1 MRRFRS
7 YVGLAGLAL
16 TLVACGSEDTGT
28 EKKTVSRVYIPENAF
43 TPKALEAT
51 IGDLIDEIGKTEPE
65 NLQLGVVLKNVTGYW
80 EPVKLGANRAF
91 GELGVSGVVLAPS
104 EANEQDSRAR
114 QIQILQDRH
123 DSGYQGFGVAP
134 LAQALASEIDALVDS
149 GVPVVTIDS
158 DLTDSKR
165 ALYVGTINSE
175 AGKASAQ
182 TLLGYVSGGPGTVIV
197 LGHEVEAEWPDGY
210 NRTMAAKQV
219 LEGAGYTVVVRQTT
233 WSEEGEIADIEFMK
247 QALLDAD
254 PPAVGMM
261 SMFSPTFRC
270 ARALQDAG
278 LSADTVSIVG
288 FDFEPETVQ
297 FMREGLIKA
306 THAQRQY
313 YMGYLVPYVLY
324 SANVLGMEATK
335 DILAEHMV
343 DEFRFDAGL
352 DVVPATELDEYN
364 AFLDSLGISG

>member
-1 MRRFRS
+1 MRRLRS

-16 TLVACGSEDTGT
+16 TFVACGSEDTGAQ
-28 EKKTVSRVYIPENAF
+28 KKTVSRVYIPENAF

-51 IGDLIDEIGKTEPE
+51 IDDLIEEIGQTEPV

-104 EANEQDSRAR
+104 EANEEDSRAR
-114 QIQILQDRH
+114 QIQILHDRR

-134 LAQALASEIDALVDS
+134 LAQVLAPEIDALVDS

-175 AGKASAQ
+175 AGRTSAE
-182 TLLGYVSGGPGTVIV
+182 TLLGYLGGAPGTVIV
-197 LGHEVEAEWPDGY
+197 LGHEVAEEWPDGY
-210 NRTMAAKQV
+210 NRTMGAKQV
-219 LEGAGYTVVVRQTT
+219 LEAAGYTVVVRQTT
-233 WSEEGEIADIEFMK
+233 WSEEGEIADIDFMK
-247 QALLDAD
+247 QELMAAD
-254 PPAVGMM
+254 PPAVGML

-270 ARALQDAG
+270 AQALQDSG
-278 LSADTVSIVG
+278 LPVDSVSIVG

-297 FMREGLIKA
+297 FMREGLIQA

-313 YMGYLVPYVLY
+313 YMGYMVPYVLY

-335 DILAEHMV
+335 DIIGRHMV
-343 DEFRFDAGL
+343 DDFRFDAGL
-352 DVVPATELDEYN
+352 DVVPAGELDEYN